1 MLLGKI
7 SFVIFSSTFLEEDL
21 SENFLFFL
29 VRVVVLDIVVTWCI
43 EYTIVIVVAIGISI
57 P

>member
-1 MLLGKI
+1 LLGKI
-7 SFVIFSSTFLEEDL
+7 SFVIFSSTFLEEDF
-21 SENFLFFL
+21 SENFLFLL

>member
-1 MLLGKI
+1 LLLGKI
-7 SFVIFSSTFLEEDL
+7 SFVIFSSTFLEEDF
-21 SENFLFFL
+21 SENFLFLL